1 MDAQKIDA
9 LKLEAQRVALER
21 FGATSSAEIESILA
35 VLSYEQT
42 LFKKHGKRQQAAYTW
57 RMLREHGIIPGVER
71 VVTREAETQGYK
83 ALTSLG
89 LRILLLRLWSFD
101 IRRASLRMPLM
112 IQSHVFE
119 TSKTR

>member
-35 VLSYEQT
+35 VLSYEKT

-89 LRILLLRLWSFD
+89 LQDF
-101 IRRASLRMPLM
+101 A
-112 IQSHVFE
+112 FE
-119 TSKTR
+119 ARTI